1 MHVHSVATRA
11 FSLPGLPRDGPG
23 PLPSSHAPA
32 VRSHAPAPVPSS
44 GGASPF
50 ARLLRGLAA
59 EIEGGEGIAR
69 RAVKDA
75 ATARESPRPL
85 ELLALQEGVYRYS
98 EALDLAARLVDRAA
112 TSVKTVLQ
120 GGP

>member
-1 MHVHSVATRA
+1 MRVLSVVTRA
-11 FSLPGLPRDGPG
+11 SSFPGFPRDGPG
-23 PLPSSHAPA
+23 SVQANHVPT
-32 VRSHAPAPVPSS
+32 VRPHAPAPVSPS
-44 GGASPF
+44 GAPPPF

-69 RAVKDA
+69 NAVSHAARAK
-75 ATARESPRPL
+75 ESPGPL

-120 GGP
+120 GQ